1 VAWNRE
7 HFPSG
12 YEIRKGSRFHESTS
26 RVVHGPFCRV
36 LAAKLIS
43 GRSTT
48 PRIAHYGEKLQIPAD
63 LVCNIYVP
71 IMERCTEGN
80 AALEVKRSADGF
92 TGVFWDM
99 YEVKCRS
106 ALVKA

>member
-1 VAWNRE
+1 
-7 HFPSG
+7 
-12 YEIRKGSRFHESTS
+12 
-26 RVVHGPFCRV
+26 
-36 LAAKLIS
+36 
-43 GRSTT
+43 
-48 PRIAHYGEKLQIPAD
+48 
-63 LVCNIYVP
+63 
-71 IMERCTEGN
+71 MERCTEGN